1 MKGAVTT
8 PQCSTRTIGGTG
20 MLTLPSSTVSQ
31 AATLILNPFL
41 EAIFF
46 LKIPL
51 VIGQELK

>member
-1 MKGAVTT
+1 
-8 PQCSTRTIGGTG
+8 